1 MKYLFNSFIILILL
15 SSCQNKDS
23 VDLIIHGG
31 SIYTVDSTNSKVESV
46 ALRDGLIYQTGDF
59 NKIISLRDQNTE
71 MIDLNGR
78 TMIPGFIEGHG
89 HIMGTGYN
97 QKNIDL
103 LNTSSYDEIIEIIK
117 NKSNEI
123 NEG

>member
-1 MKYLFNSFIILILL
+1 MKYLFNSFIFLILL

-31 SIYTVDSTNSKVESV
+31 TIYTVDSTNSKVESV
-46 ALRDGLIYQTGDF
+46 ALRDGLIYQTGYF

-71 MIDLNGR
+71 MIDLNGK
-78 TMIPGFIEGHG
+78 TMIPGFIEGHA

-103 LNTSSYDEIIEIIK
+103 LNTTSYNEIIEIVK
-117 NKSNEI
+117 NKANEM
-123 NEG
+123 NKG